1 MTTRARPPRVTVGI
15 PFHDEARWLGDA
27 IRSVLAQTMTDFELL
42 LVDDGSTD
50 GSLEIARSFADPR
63 IVVLSDGVRRHL
75 PARLNE
81 IVQRAR
87 GELVA
92 RMDADDVSHPA
103 RLERELA
110 VIDAEPACDAVGTWA
125 MVVDDAERPF
135 GVLESASLPATLA
148 VALQRGV
155 FPHATMLARR
165 AWLAAHPYDETLT
178 RSEDRE
184 LWCRTVE
191 SSTFRVVPDVLYV
204 VRMHARASSFLPDY
218 LTAQGQYRE
227 ILRRYGPRSL
237 GLSGSVRAWLGSH
250 AKGIT
255 MRVAAR
261 AGLTDRIVRR
271 RGRPPGLAE
280 RSMADEALRAAR
292 APQRA

>member
-1 MTTRARPPRVTVGI
+1 MTTRARRPRVTMGI

-63 IVVLSDGVRRHL
+63 IVVVSDGVRRHL

-81 IVQRAR
+81 IVRRAR

-92 RMDADDVSHPA
+92 RMDADDVSHPT

-110 VIDAEPACDAVGTWA
+110 VIDGEADCDAVGTWA
-125 MVVDDAERPF
+125 MVVDEDEASI
-135 GVLESASLPATLA
+135 GVLESATLPATLS
-148 VALQRGV
+148 VALRRGV

-165 AWLAAHPYDETLT
+165 GWLVDNPYDETLT
-178 RSEDRE
+178 RSEDRD
-184 LWCRTVE
+184 LWCRTVA

-204 VRMHARASSFLPDY
+204 VRLHAHARSFLPDY
-218 LTAQGQYRE
+218 LAAQRQNRA
-227 ILRRYGPRSL
+227 ILRRYGPRSI
-237 GLSGSVRAWLGSH
+237 GLPGSMRAWLGSH
-250 AKGIT
+250 AKGIA
-255 MRVAAR
+255 MRAAAR
-261 AGLTDRIVRR
+261 AGLTDTIVRR
-271 RGRPPGLAE
+271 RGRPPSLAE
-280 RSMADEALRAAR
+280 RSMTEEALRAGR
-292 APQRA
+292 APA